1 MFVILKVKKKDF
13 SGIIFFLAQVSKKY
27 DLSVKLS
34 KVHTGGEETR
44 KRKVKATLNIMLTLN
59 VIPF

>member
-1 MFVILKVKKKDF
+1 MR
-13 SGIIFFLAQVSKKY
+13 
-27 DLSVKLS
+27 VKLS

-59 VIPF
+59 VIPFKKIKEKGTTQFNRKEFTAVL